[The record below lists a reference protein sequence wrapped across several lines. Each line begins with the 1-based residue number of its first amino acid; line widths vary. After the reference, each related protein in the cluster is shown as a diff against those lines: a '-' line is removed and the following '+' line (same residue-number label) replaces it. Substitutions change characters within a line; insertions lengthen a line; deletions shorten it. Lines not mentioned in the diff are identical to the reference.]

1 MFRKFSPRAVAQEF
15 ICLRQQRT
23 TRLDGDRNEVVPSN
37 EVASTRMNRSTLHT
51 LKCGRNTLP
60 KHDEKH
66 PARSRYQSV
75 TLCQQC
81 LCMVFRA
88 SGDIARSHFIHN
100 DYCLSFLSC
109 DCVQSSFSGMVALSD
124 SNRPRQYR
132 TIIVPIHRTQ
142 VFMSESIR
150 GKRNCSTTDVAVP
163 CQIC

>member
-1 MFRKFSPRAVAQEF
+1 MHESLVLRTLKCDRNTLAKPSDEDASRGGGSAMFRKFSPRAVAQEF

-109 DCVQSSFSGMVALSD
+109 DCVQSSFSGMVAL
-124 SNRPRQYR
+124 
-132 TIIVPIHRTQ
+132 T
-142 VFMSESIR
+142 
-150 GKRNCSTTDVAVP
+150 
-163 CQIC
+163 